1 MVPAGHGDSDLLA
14 HLVIG
19 SWRLTGERQRGAK
32 GLMISTEAKQNKTW
46 SRGLEARLVSHTL
59 RTLAVPVGIDGESRN
74 AEGFHE

>member
-1 MVPAGHGDSDLLA
+1 
-14 HLVIG
+14 
-19 SWRLTGERQRGAK
+19 
-32 GLMISTEAKQNKTW
+32 MISTEAKQNKTW